1 MSILIDNLL
10 EHGASFGGIVR
21 LLRNWGGLPL
31 SVPLR
36 PDPQHQIAQTAGYDT
51 MCALCQLYPGERVV
65 MPLGRRLV
73 RELQRRD
80 VEDLLRAGLPK
91 SQIARRLGL
100 HMRQVQR
107 LANSP
112 AAFDQTS
119 APAAGGDAQLGL
131 CLDGGEG

>member
-10 EHGASFGGIVR
+10 ENGASFAGVTR

-31 SVPLR
+31 SVPLK
-36 PDPQHQIAQTAGYDT
+36 PDPQHQIAQIAGFDT
-51 MCALCQLYPGERVV
+51 MCALCQLYAGERVT
-65 MPLGRRLV
+65 MPLGRRLI

-80 VEDLLRAGLPK
+80 VEDLLRAGLTKP
-91 SQIARRLGL
+91 QIARRLGL
-100 HMRQVQR
+100 HVRQVLR

-112 AAFDQTS
+112 AAFEQG
-119 APAAGGDAQLGL
+119 PAASDDGPQLGL